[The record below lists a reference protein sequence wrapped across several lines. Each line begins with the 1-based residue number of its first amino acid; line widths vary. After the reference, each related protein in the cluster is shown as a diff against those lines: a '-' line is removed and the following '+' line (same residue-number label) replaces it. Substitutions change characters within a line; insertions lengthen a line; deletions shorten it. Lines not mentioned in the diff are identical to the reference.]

1 MSELTAFDNRI
12 DALIEA
18 LSPQR
23 RKALA
28 TEIAK
33 RLRKHQQQRIK
44 RQVTPEGQPFP
55 PRRAQPLRAKKGR
68 IKREMFAKLR
78 TAKYMK
84 AKGTDKDAVVE
95 FTGQVQRMAKVHQY
109 GLRDRP
115 SVRAKEIQYPAR
127 PLLGLDAE
135 DMKIVEEEFLNM
147 ITSCLSP
154 KILT

>member
-1 MSELTAFDNRI
+1 MSELTAFDTRL
-12 DALIEA
+12 AGLIAA
-18 LSPQR
+18 LSPQS
-23 RKALA
+23 RKAMA
-28 TEIAK
+28 STIAK

-44 RQVTPEGQPFP
+44 RQVTPEGQPFA
-55 PRRAQPLRAKKGR
+55 PRQSQPLRDKKGR

-84 AKGTDKDAVVE
+84 AKGTDRDAVVE

-115 SVRAKEIQYPAR
+115 SVRAEEVRYPAR

-135 DMKIVEEEFLNM
+135 DMKIVEDELLKL
-147 ITSCLSP
+147 LSG
-154 KILT
+154 I

>member
-12 DALIEA
+12 DALIAA

-33 RLRKHQQQRIK
+33 RLRKHQQRRIK
-44 RQVTPEGQPFP
+44 RQVTPEGKPFT
-55 PRRAQPLRAKKGR
+55 PRQDQILRSKKGR
-68 IKREMFAKLR
+68 LKREMFSKLR

-84 AKGTDKDAVVE
+84 AKGTADDAVVE

-115 SVRAKEIQYPAR
+115 SVRAKEIQYRAR
-127 PLLGLDAE
+127 PLLGMDAE
-135 DMKIVEEEFLNM
+135 DIKIVGDELL
-147 ITSCLSP
+147 ICISSY
-154 KILT
+154 LT

>member
-1 MSELTAFDNRI
+1 MSELSAFDTRL
-12 DALIEA
+12 AGLITA
-18 LSPQR
+18 LSPQS
-23 RKALA
+23 RKAMAA
-28 TEIAK
+28 TIAK

-44 RQVTPEGQPFP
+44 QQITPEGQPFT
-55 PRRAQPLRAKKGR
+55 PRRPQPLRAKKGR

-84 AKGTDKDAVVE
+84 AKGTADDAVVE

-115 SVRAKEIQYPAR
+115 SVRAKEMQYPAR

-135 DMKIVEEEFLNM
+135 DMKIVEEELINL
-147 ITSCLSP
+147 LSQ
-154 KILT
+154 

>member
-1 MSELTAFDNRI
+1 MSELTEFDNRI
-12 DALIEA
+12 DALIAA

-44 RQVTPEGQPFP
+44 RQVTPEGQPFT
-55 PRRAQPLRAKKGR
+55 PRRSQPLRARKGR

-84 AKGTDKDAVVE
+84 AKGTADDAVVE

-115 SVRAKEIQYPAR
+115 SVRAKEMQYPAR

-135 DMKIVEEEFLNM
+135 DIKIVEEELLR
-147 ITSCLSP
+147 TLESDS
-154 KILT
+154 

>member
-1 MSELTAFDNRI
+1 MSELSAFDTRL
-12 DALIEA
+12 AGLIAA
-18 LSPQR
+18 LSPQS

-28 TEIAK
+28 GTIAK

-44 RQVTPEGQPFP
+44 QQVTPDGRPFT
-55 PRRAQPLRAKKGR
+55 PRRPQPLRAKKGR

-84 AKGTDKDAVVE
+84 AKGTTDDAVVE
-95 FTGQVQRMAKVHQY
+95 FTGQVQRMARVHQY

-115 SVRAKEIQYPAR
+115 SVRAKEMAYPAR

-135 DMKIVEEEFLNM
+135 DMKIVEDELL
-147 ITSCLSP
+147 ICISSGLS
-154 KILT
+154 

>member
-1 MSELTAFDNRI
+1 MSELSAFDTRL
-12 DALIEA
+12 AGLIA
-18 LSPQR
+18 VLSPQS

-28 TEIAK
+28 ATIAK
-33 RLRKHQQQRIK
+33 RLRKNQQQRIK
-44 RQVTPEGQPFP
+44 QQVTPEGQPFT
-55 PRRAQPLRAKKGR
+55 PRRPQSLRAKKGR

-84 AKGTDKDAVVE
+84 AKGTDRDAVVE

-115 SVRAKEIQYPAR
+115 SVRAKEVQYQAR

-135 DMKIVEEEFLNM
+135 DIKIVEDEL
-147 ITSCLSP
+147 L
-154 KILT
+154 ILISSDFT

>member
-1 MSELTAFDNRI
+1 MSELSAFDTRL
-12 DALIEA
+12 AGLIAA
-18 LSPQR
+18 LSPQSR
-23 RKALA
+23 IAMA
-28 TEIAK
+28 AAIAK

-44 RQVTPEGQPFP
+44 RQVTPEGQPFA

-115 SVRAKEIQYPAR
+115 SVRAKEVQYQAR

-135 DMKIVEEEFLNM
+135 DTRIVLDEIISNLNKT
-147 ITSCLSP
+147 TS
-154 KILT
+154 

>member
-1 MSELTAFDNRI
+1 MNELSAFDTRL
-12 DALIEA
+12 AGLIAA
-18 LSPQR
+18 LSPQS

-28 TEIAK
+28 ATIAK

-44 RQVTPEGQPFP
+44 QQVTPEGQPFT
-55 PRRAQPLRAKKGR
+55 PRRPQPLRAKKGR

-84 AKGTDKDAVVE
+84 AKGTADDAVVE

-115 SVRAKEIQYPAR
+115 SVRAKEMQYPAR
-127 PLLGLDAE
+127 PLLGLDTE
-135 DMKIVEEEFLNM
+135 DMKIVEDEL
-147 ITSCLSP
+147 L
-154 KILT
+154 ILIISGFS

>member
-1 MSELTAFDNRI
+1 MSELSAFDTRL
-12 DALIEA
+12 AGLIAA
-18 LSPQR
+18 LSPQS
-23 RKALA
+23 RKAMAA
-28 TEIAK
+28 TIAK

-44 RQVTPEGQPFP
+44 QQVTPEGQPFT
-55 PRRAQPLRAKKGR
+55 PRRPQPLRAKKGR

-84 AKGTDKDAVVE
+84 AKGTADDAVVE

-115 SVRAKEIQYPAR
+115 SVRAKEMQYPAR

-135 DMKIVEEEFLNM
+135 DIKVVEREL
-147 ITSCLSP
+147 IILLSN
-154 KILT
+154 I

>member
-1 MSELTAFDNRI
+1 MSELTAFDIRL
-12 DALIEA
+12 AGLIEA
-18 LSPQR
+18 LSPQS
-23 RKALA
+23 RKAMAA
-28 TEIAK
+28 TIAK

-44 RQVTPEGQPFP
+44 QQVTPEGQPFA

-115 SVRAKEIQYPAR
+115 SVRAKEVQYPAR

-135 DMKIVEEEFLNM
+135 DMKIIEKELLIYIENL
-147 ITSCLSP
+147 
-154 KILT
+154 

>member
-1 MSELTAFDNRI
+1 MSELSAFDSRL
-12 DALIEA
+12 AGLIAA
-18 LSPQR
+18 LSPQS
-23 RKALA
+23 RKAMAA
-28 TEIAK
+28 TIAK

-44 RQVTPEGQPFP
+44 QQVTPDGQPFT
-55 PRRAQPLRAKKGR
+55 PRRPQPLRAKKGR

-84 AKGTDKDAVVE
+84 AKGTADDAVVE

-115 SVRAKEIQYPAR
+115 SVRAKEMQYPAR

-135 DMKIVEEEFLNM
+135 DVKIVEEELM
-147 ITSCLSP
+147 KLMS
-154 KILT
+154 

>member
-1 MSELTAFDNRI
+1 MSELTTFDTRL
-12 DALIEA
+12 AGLIAA
-18 LSPQR
+18 LSPQS

-28 TEIAK
+28 STIAK

-44 RQVTPEGQPFP
+44 QQVTPEGQPFT
-55 PRRAQPLRAKKGR
+55 PRRPQPLRAKKGR

-84 AKGTDKDAVVE
+84 AKGTADDAVVE

-115 SVRAKEIQYPAR
+115 SVRAEEVRYPAR

-135 DMKIVEEEFLNM
+135 DMKIVENEL
-147 ITSCLSP
+147 IR
-154 KILT
+154 ILDGR

>member
-1 MSELTAFDNRI
+1 MSELSAFDTRL
-12 DALIEA
+12 AGLIAA
-18 LSPQR
+18 LSPQS
-23 RKALA
+23 RKAMAA
-28 TEIAK
+28 TIAK

-44 RQVTPEGQPFP
+44 QQFTPEGQPFT
-55 PRRAQPLRAKKGR
+55 PRRPQPLRAKKGR

-84 AKGTDKDAVVE
+84 ANGTDKDAVVE

-115 SVRAKEIQYPAR
+115 SVRAKEMQYPAR

-135 DMKIVEEEFLNM
+135 DMKIVEDEL
-147 ITSCLSP
+147 L
-154 KILT
+154 ILISSGFS

>member
-1 MSELTAFDNRI
+1 MSELTAFDTRLTG
-12 DALIEA
+12 LIEA
-18 LSPQR
+18 LSPQS
-23 RKALA
+23 RKAMAA
-28 TEIAK
+28 TIAK

-44 RQVTPEGQPFP
+44 RQVTPQGQPFA
-55 PRRAQPLRAKKGR
+55 PRQSQPLRDKKGR

-84 AKGTDKDAVVE
+84 AKGTDRDAVVE

-115 SVRAKEIQYPAR
+115 SVRAKEMQYPAR

-135 DMKIVEEEFLNM
+135 DMKIVEDELLKLLNA
-147 ITSCLSP
+147 
-154 KILT
+154 